1 MEDFL
6 FAAACIS
13 LSICLRSVLGNSLVV
28 IVILKNKKLQCPNT
42 FLLLCLTLGDLM
54 FSIIA
59 EANIIILV
67 TGLHISLLALY
78 MSYALVSILI
88 LMLLAIERYLA
99 ILKPFF
105 YKAKVTIPLTRKLVL
120 AALALSFAAT
130 APGFYVFNPT
140 LSFCE
145 IIKRGNALVVSYT
158 ATLLVLCITVPG
170 CVMILYY
177 ARVIHHVWCN
187 REAKKATNVALLR
200 SRWKLTKIFM
210 AATMIFVLIWSA
222 PFARLSD
229 SSFLGS
235 DNFPIYR
242 IVTMVLA
249 LLGSMVNPTI
259 YSFRCPRFRQAVK
272 NLFPQKN
279 PRRNKAKPWK
289 NNEAI
294 NGL

>member
-1 MEDFL
+1 
-6 FAAACIS
+6 
-13 LSICLRSVLGNSLVV
+13 
-28 IVILKNKKLQCPNT
+28 
-42 FLLLCLTLGDLM
+42 M

-130 APGFYVFNPT
+130 APGLYLFNPT

-145 IIKRGNALVVSYT
+145 IIKRGNALV
-158 ATLLVLCITVPG
+158 ATRLVLCITAPG

-177 ARVIHHVWCN
+177 AQVIHHVWCN
-187 REAKKATNVALLR
+187 REAKKAANVALLR
-200 SRWKLTKIFM
+200 SRWKLTNILM
-210 AATMIFVLIWSA
+210 AATVIFVLI
-222 PFARLSD
+222 
-229 SSFLGS
+229 
-235 DNFPIYR
+235 
-242 IVTMVLA
+242 
-249 LLGSMVNPTI
+249 
-259 YSFRCPRFRQAVK
+259 
-272 NLFPQKN
+272 
-279 PRRNKAKPWK
+279 
-289 NNEAI
+289 
-294 NGL
+294 